1 MNDEVKIIYYQIY
14 LSILLIIGVIVSI
27 ILNYNT
33 VLDLENKDTLFNK
46 KQTLRI
52 SRYRNFVVLIISI
65 LFLYLNYRN
74 KKIAKEKSEDLNAYN
89 LQIIASIFTIIAS
102 FIAYYVVLTSS
113 DNETVADIENPI
125 I

>member
-89 LQIIASIFTIIAS
+89 LQILASIFTIIAS
-102 FIAYYVVLTSS
+102 FIAYYVVLASS

>member
-74 KKIAKEKSEDLNAYN
+74 KKIAKCKNRKWPYKLVSIVTQSLLLIRFEYN
-89 LQIIASIFTIIAS
+89 FLINS
-102 FIAYYVVLTSS
+102 
-113 DNETVADIENPI
+113 
-125 I
+125 

>member
-74 KKIAKEKSEDLNAYN
+74 KKNCQRKKRRFKCL
-89 LQIIASIFTIIAS
+89 
-102 FIAYYVVLTSS
+102 
-113 DNETVADIENPI
+113 
-125 I
+125 